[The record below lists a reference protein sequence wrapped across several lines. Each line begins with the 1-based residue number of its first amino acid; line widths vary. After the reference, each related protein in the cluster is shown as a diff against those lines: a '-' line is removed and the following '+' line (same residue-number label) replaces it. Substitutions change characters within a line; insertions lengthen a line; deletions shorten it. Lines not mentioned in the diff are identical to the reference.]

1 MRQTSVR
8 RRAPNRPSEASAE
21 LFVFTIENYFSPNRT
36 FRCAWHESAIL
47 SIEDHIS
54 NRFRVNSRHQYPR
67 SMMSA
72 FDPQQKTARR
82 DVSRWEWGGL
92 SARTL
97 ETVAAL
103 IAHHPSFEIAA
114 QSGEK
119 AQ

>member
-1 MRQTSVR
+1 MRQRTSVR

-47 SIEDHIS
+47 SIEDQIS

-72 FDPQQKTARR
+72 FDPQQTSKQQGAMSADGSGAACRR
-82 DVSRWEWGGL
+82 ER
-92 SARTL
+92 
-97 ETVAAL
+97 
-103 IAHHPSFEIAA
+103 
-114 QSGEK
+114 
-119 AQ
+119 